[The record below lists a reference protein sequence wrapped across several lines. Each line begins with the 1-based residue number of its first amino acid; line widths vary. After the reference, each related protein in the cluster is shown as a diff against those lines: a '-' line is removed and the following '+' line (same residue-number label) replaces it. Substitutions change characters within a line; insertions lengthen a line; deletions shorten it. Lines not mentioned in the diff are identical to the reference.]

1 MLGGSGTMSSE
12 ATDFPRMQ
20 LPTAR
25 HDAVAPAIV
34 LDTNVVLDWL
44 LFRDRRV
51 ATLAEAIV
59 GRRVRW
65 LATLAMRDELRH
77 VLERG
82 LAVRWAVEA
91 SAPLAG
97 WDAHATVVAEAAKHR
112 LRCADPDDQIFFDL
126 GLSSGAHWLVSRDR
140 ALLDLARGAAPLGL
154 QIVEPSRWAES
165 P

>member
-1 MLGGSGTMSSE
+1 MPGQN
-12 ATDFPRMQ
+12 TDFPRMQ
-20 LPTAR
+20 FPSAR
-25 HDAVAPAIV
+25 HKAVAPAIV

-44 LFRDRRV
+44 LFRDHRV

-65 LATLAMRDELRH
+65 LATVAMRDELHH

-82 LAVRWAVEA
+82 LAARWAAEA

-97 WDAHATVVAEAAKHR
+97 WDAHATVVAEAATHR
-112 LRCADPDDQIFFDL
+112 LRCADPDDQIFVDL

-140 ALLDLARGAAPLGL
+140 ALLDLARAAAPLGL
-154 QIVEPSRWAES
+154 QIVEPRRWAES